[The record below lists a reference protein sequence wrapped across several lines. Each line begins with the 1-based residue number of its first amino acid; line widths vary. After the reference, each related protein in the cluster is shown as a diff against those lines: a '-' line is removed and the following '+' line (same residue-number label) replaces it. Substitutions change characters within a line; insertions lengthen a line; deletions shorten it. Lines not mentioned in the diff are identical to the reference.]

1 MSSLKADEVRWSKV
15 NMRAMVLMSGKD
27 LLFGKEEAVDETN
40 ASIMVA
46 KKGREGQLGE
56 SSWAAR
62 RPLFSMPFFPPLQIT
77 RSVFTRPS
85 SLSNCSSGNRLSA
98 ADCRRD

>member
-1 MSSLKADEVRWSKV
+1 MSSLKVDEMRWSKV

-40 ASIMVA
+40 ASIMVT

-62 RPLFSMPFFPPLQIT
+62 CPLLSMLFFPPLQIT

-85 SLSNCSSGNRLSA
+85 SLLNCSSVNRLSA
-98 ADCRRD
+98 AD

>member
-1 MSSLKADEVRWSKV
+1 MSSLKVDEVRWSKV
-15 NMRAMVLMSGKD
+15 NMIAMMLRSGKD
-27 LLFGKEEAVDETN
+27 LLVGKEEAVDETN

-56 SSWAAR
+56 SPWAAS

-98 ADCRRD
+98 AD